1 MASFEINFT
10 KAALL
15 AAGAA
20 EKGKRDYYYDA
31 REKGLMLAVTAAGSK
46 TFYLYKRIEGRPER
60 LLLGEFP
67 DLTVENARK
76 LAASAKGEIAMGENP
91 PRI

>member
-10 KAALL
+10 KAALT

-20 EKGKRDYYYDA
+20 SKGKRDYYYDA
-31 REKGLMLAVTAAGSK
+31 KEKGLILAVTAAGSK

-60 LLLGEFP
+60 LLLGKFP

-76 LAASAKGEIAMGENP
+76 RQG
-91 PRI
+91 